1 MAFRIR
7 RVAPFALALTG
18 LLAVACSH
26 ESIEPQNSQGG
37 SSPGDGAS
45 AGQVLLKSI
54 GALQSTTYRI
64 TYNDGVLRET
74 GVADPAS
81 HSAMATQQQTSID
94 GSTVT
99 VETIMVS
106 DRVWLRMDL
115 GASANKHYGI
125 NPVGWMS
132 IDKTRLAD
140 VRSLAIDVVGN
151 DAFDLSGWLQGITEA
166 TRVDS
171 THIRGKVDFT
181 QTGGVSCPHPASL
194 ANDGAA
200 AKSVPFDVTLDGQG
214 RLVNIKTNGA
224 GIDPNLT
231 AELSISQYGSPVSVG
246 PPGGQ
251 PAPARLYTLLNG

>member
-7 RVAPFALALTG
+7 RVAPLALALTG
-18 LLAVACSH
+18 LVAAACSH
-26 ESIEPQNSQGG
+26 QSIEPQNGQEGA
-37 SSPGDGAS
+37 SPGHGTS

-54 GALQSTTYRI
+54 GALQSKPYRI
-64 TYNDGVLRET
+64 TYHDGVLRET

-81 HSAMATQQQTSID
+81 HSAIATQQQTSMD

-99 VETIMVS
+99 VDTIMVG

-115 GASANKHYGI
+115 GESANKHYGI

-140 VRSLAIDVVGN
+140 VRSLAIDVAGN
-151 DAFDLSGWLQGITEA
+151 DAFDFSGWMQGITAA
-166 TRVDS
+166 TQVDS

-181 QTGGVSCPHPASL
+181 QTGGVTCPHPPSL

-200 AKSVPFDVTLDGQG
+200 AKSVPFEVTLDGQG

-224 GIDPNLT
+224 GVDPNLT
-231 AELSISQYGSPVSVG
+231 AELSLSQYGSPVSIG